1 MGAGNYISKIRE
13 KVGHDLVLTTGCGI
27 LIENDRGQVLLQKRS
42 DTGEWGIPGGAIEIP
57 ETYEEAA
64 IREVKEEV
72 GITAYALKLFGIYSG
87 PDRIIHYP
95 NGDVVYSVSVIFRT
109 KHYDGAISDED
120 SEVLEHRFFSRDEVP
135 ENLFP
140 PDKDPI
146 IDWVNGITEV
156 TVR

>member
-57 ETYEEAA
+57 ETYE
-64 IREVKEEV
+64 
-72 GITAYALKLFGIYSG
+72 
-87 PDRIIHYP
+87 
-95 NGDVVYSVSVIFRT
+95 GDVVYSVSVIFRT

-120 SEVLEHRFFSRDEVP
+120 SEVLEHRYFSRDEVP

-156 TVR
+156 AVR